1 MDLLSSPYEFT
12 NVINRDGQVDYL
24 SHFYSSSVA
33 NTLFRRLL
41 SELELTEGHIYL
53 FGKEILEP
61 RLKGWYGD
69 KEVYY
74 RYSGASHKAKLW
86 TPTLLKIKKDI
97 EEKCELNFNS
107 VLVNLYRSG
116 EDYMGPHQDNEKE
129 LGQNPVI
136 ASLSLGAERDFIFKH
151 QESKKKVG
159 ISLKNGSLLLMHGK
173 LQEHWTHGL
182 PKRLKEKGARLNL
195 TFRLINN

>member
-1 MDLLSSPYEFT
+1 MDLFSSPHQFT
-12 NVINRDGQVDYL
+12 NTISFDGNASYL
-24 SHFYSSSVA
+24 SHFYSATQA
-33 NTLFRRLL
+33 NELL
-41 SELELTEGHIYL
+41 NKLLNEVELKQGHIYL

-61 RLKGWYGD
+61 RLKAWYGD
-69 KEVYY
+69 KEIYY
-74 RYSGASHKAKLW
+74 RYSGASHKSKLW

-97 EEKCELNFNS
+97 EEKCELKFNS

-151 QESKKKVG
+151 KKTKEKVSLSLES
-159 ISLKNGSLLLMHGK
+159 GSLLLMRGE
-173 LQEHWTHGL
+173 LQKHWSHAL
-182 PKRLKEKGARLNL
+182 PKRLKEKQARLNL
-195 TFRLINN
+195 TFRFITH